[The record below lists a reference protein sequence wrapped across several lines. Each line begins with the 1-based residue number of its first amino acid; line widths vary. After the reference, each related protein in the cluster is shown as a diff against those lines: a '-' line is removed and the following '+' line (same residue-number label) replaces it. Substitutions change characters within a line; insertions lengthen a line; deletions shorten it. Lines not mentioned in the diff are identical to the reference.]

1 MAWNAEMKIVE
12 ERQNKIIRTIN
23 TAIELLSACQ
33 NQSQPTEKKINY
45 IRDKEGVRENE
56 KGRERQNARG
66 EMERGRKRE
75 KVLKKEETE
84 PQRES

>member
-75 KVLKKEETE
+75 KVQKKEETE